1 MDVEAVE
8 RFKGLPREQQ
18 LKNPIMIQLVT
29 STVAK
34 NMNRPLQPQEIR
46 RIQSNIVQLR
56 PDRAILDADIRGLV
70 ASLARVYT
78 EQLEGVEGKVGY
90 EVEYDLK
97 SLQNREI
104 GINSENNQVVSQ
116 FELESLSTQQAT
128 YTNLVDVLRKGI
140 SVTSIAGQ
148 TDPYDILQLVNP
160 RQQWVHAGFYID
172 SRNRAGAGTGLM
184 YNVTVNIAQTANV
197 VEGSVNNI
205 NVVRDIIRVTAPE
218 LRIPKPLNTTTV
230 NPINQYNLI
239 TLQFVEFGNVGMIGR
254 QQRNFQFLFKPVAN
268 NNFIDLQPMFK
279 GMVEFVKP
287 SNINSFTA
295 VFGSP
300 LNQIIFDPD
309 RKRVTFT
316 YGAVTTVVVDGQEA
330 HYLTNNDLV
339 SFDQFTTAAV
349 SADASVIATMN
360 GTAGLQVTVINAYT
374 FTIPVNTATVTPTVG
389 LNIFCYFDSKRIFC
403 PIDVEYVEPKAY

>member
-1 MDVEAVE
+1 
-8 RFKGLPREQQ
+8 
-18 LKNPIMIQLVT
+18 
-29 STVAK
+29 
-34 NMNRPLQPQEIR
+34 
-46 RIQSNIVQLR
+46 
-56 PDRAILDADIRGLV
+56 
-70 ASLARVYT
+70 
-78 EQLEGVEGKVGY
+78 
-90 EVEYDLK
+90 
-97 SLQNREI
+97 
-104 GINSENNQVVSQ
+104 
-116 FELESLSTQQAT
+116 
-128 YTNLVDVLRKGI
+128 
-140 SVTSIAGQ
+140 
-148 TDPYDILQLVNP
+148 
-160 RQQWVHAGFYID
+160 
-172 SRNRAGAGTGLM
+172 M
-184 YNVTVNIAQTANV
+184 YNLTVNIAQTANV

-316 YGAVTTVVVDGQEA
+316 YGAVTTVIVDGQEA

-349 SADASVIATMN
+349 AADASVIATMN